1 MANNVKITEDGF
13 KIGIGF
19 MLAVAVSLA
28 FGRIYVRAKLN
39 HKFYVDDG
47 FFSLAVVTL
56 IAGTIMTYLDIPYIY
71 LQQNVQAGSQAPPA
85 DFIQQLLTSVKIQN
99 AAVVLLSTTVFA
111 IKLAFLAFFR
121 GLIRRLKKLEI
132 WWWCV
137 LVIVILS
144 SIFLI
149 CANFITCPYYDKRIL
164 GSEVCVPERST
175 KTECDFEGIISIPIA
190 LLWRVR
196 IDLRR
201 KLALGTMLCLSVFTI
216 ITVIVKISGGNTVAG
231 QIDSSWVIFWLHME
245 AAVAVMVASI
255 MVYRALF
262 VVERSRTEESPRH
275 TSGARARI
283 WYRSKYSQEIA
294 QPAHR
299 AEAPV
304 SRDPSDGRRAS
315 FRHGNGYRGRSA
327 SVTKQM
333 SPSDED
339 GAVARGVRHDFRD
352 DTLFTIRPPK
362 SAYGYPSTGP
372 PFNLDLRSKEQD
384 DKCRKQRC
392 SSSTAGSPEV
402 IYKDS
407 DVSRIQSKSLERG
420 RDLNEVTF
428 MEASR
433 RETKV

>member
-149 CANFITCPYYDKRIL
+149 CANFIACPYYDERIL
-164 GSEVCVPERST
+164 GRHNHS
-175 KTECDFEGIISIPIA
+175 
-190 LLWRVR
+190 
-196 IDLRR
+196 LR
-201 KLALGTMLCLSVFTI
+201 L
-216 ITVIVKISGGNTVAG
+216 IV
-231 QIDSSWVIFWLHME
+231 
-245 AAVAVMVASI
+245 
-255 MVYRALF
+255 
-262 VVERSRTEESPRH
+262 
-275 TSGARARI
+275 
-283 WYRSKYSQEIA
+283 
-294 QPAHR
+294 
-299 AEAPV
+299 
-304 SRDPSDGRRAS
+304 
-315 FRHGNGYRGRSA
+315 
-327 SVTKQM
+327 
-333 SPSDED
+333 
-339 GAVARGVRHDFRD
+339 
-352 DTLFTIRPPK
+352 
-362 SAYGYPSTGP
+362 
-372 PFNLDLRSKEQD
+372 
-384 DKCRKQRC
+384 
-392 SSSTAGSPEV
+392 GSNF
-402 IYKDS
+402 DH
-407 DVSRIQSKSLERG
+407 L
-420 RDLNEVTF
+420 
-428 MEASR
+428 
-433 RETKV
+433 